1 MPKLILATATALLL
15 GRSSAR
21 TAAEGHA
28 MVQSTMMHARTRS
41 REVTRRLRALGAHE
55 EHFDLGPLA
64 LTRRH

>member
-28 MVQSTMMHARTRS
+28 TVQSTMMHARTRS
-41 REVTRRLRALGAHE
+41 REATRRLRALG
-55 EHFDLGPLA
+55 P
-64 LTRRH
+64 TRSTLISAPWL